1 MWYSINV
8 KGIDKMTLRDAIKNR
23 REQLG
28 LTQQDIARQLSTS
41 DTTLSNIENGKTQ
54 KVPLDTAKKIADAL
68 NWDMIDLLMAI
79 NYLCPEDLQRH
90 SLCQFQNCENLSA
103 NDQQYIQLF
112 IDACARRTSN
122 EVTL

>member
-1 MWYSINV
+1 
-8 KGIDKMTLRDAIKNR
+8 MTLSDAIKNR

-54 KVPLDTAKKIADAL
+54 KVSLDTAKKVADAL
-68 NWDMIDLLMAI
+68 DWDMIDLLMAI
-79 NYLCPEDLQRH
+79 NYLRPEDLQRH
-90 SLCQFQNCENLSA
+90 GLCQFQNCENLSTD
-103 NDQQYIQLF
+103 DQQYIQLF
-112 IDACARRTSN
+112 IDACARRASN